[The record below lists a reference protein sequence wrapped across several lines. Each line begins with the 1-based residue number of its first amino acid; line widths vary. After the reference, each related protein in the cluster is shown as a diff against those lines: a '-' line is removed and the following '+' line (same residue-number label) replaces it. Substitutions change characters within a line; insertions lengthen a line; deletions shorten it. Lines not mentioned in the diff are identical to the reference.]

1 MEAQNLNEVKTAYA
15 KQTEEV
21 TPIISAVQ
29 SLAIGKELS
38 NEDVE
43 IIREFESVQ
52 KYLSLPL
59 NDPAENNIKKV
70 FAASVVIAHQKG
82 ILKLPEGYNSAESI
96 ASIVDEG
103 LTRIKVGYQLA
114 EGKINPIDAEV
125 AISDR
130 QVIHTAAVVDVVV
143 NKLVQKANTYVDV
156 AEKTAL
162 SVSDKLVAMGMCRLS
177 DIVCKSV
184 VGVYPPAIV
193 VVPYVKFFTRTMIPS
208 VQKAVKKGI
217 RMVADFARNTIIQA
231 APKMKIFA
239 KKAVAKLLE

>member
-1 MEAQNLNEVKTAYA
+1 MEAQTINEAKVKFAA
-15 KQTEEV
+15 QTEEM
-21 TPIISAVQ
+21 TPILSAVQ
-29 SLAIGKELS
+29 SIAIGKELS
-38 NEDVE
+38 DEDVS

-52 KYLSLPL
+52 EYLNLPL
-59 NDPAENNIKKV
+59 NDPAENKLKKV
-70 FAASVVIAHQKG
+70 FAASVVTAHQKG

-143 NKLVQKANTYVDV
+143 NKLVQKANTYVDI

-162 SVSDKLVAMGMCRLS
+162 SVSDKLVAMGMGRLS
-177 DIVCKSV
+177 DLVCASAV
-184 VGVYPPAIV
+184 RVYPPAIV
-193 VVPYVKFFTRTMIPS
+193 VVPYIKRFTAVATP
-208 VQKAVKKGI
+208 VAQKAVKKGI
-217 RMVADFARNTIIQA
+217 RMAADFARTSIKQIA
-231 APKMKIFA
+231 SKVKTTVKMT
-239 KKAVAKLLE
+239 VAKLLE